1 MELSLYVVKEHL
13 EKEFSLGREHLDE
26 ERLFRRVTCYLGEDE
41 LDSAALY
48 ILEAGQAEGFLR
60 SAGAERCSAVIVSG
74 EPADGP
80 WAEAAGQQVPGLAF
94 LSVQV
99 PGGAPALPAV
109 LASVQRLLDRLRDWE
124 NRLLDLRGRGRA
136 MREFLQVGYE
146 VIQNPMILY
155 DSSYL
160 ITATTQKFHSVP
172 EVSAWNS
179 LVAAGYW
186 IPEFRSVVRAENW
199 HSQSNCTTYYETNSF
214 ECNGAITAF
223 SHHACYLGTLFVM
236 EYFHP
241 ISKGDLRLIQIFSDY
256 LLQELLDTEQ
266 TGTHASA
273 MDTFVHT
280 LLFSDS
286 NSYPAEFIN
295 YHLAGLGWKEQDT
308 FYVILFSD
316 MFRGK
321 QPRQYAPEYIHRWF
335 PDSYCLE
342 VKDQLVAIIRADPEE
357 LESITGTLAE
367 LLRDSLMKCG
377 ISAPASTF
385 PGIRFG
391 YRQAGA
397 ALSIGE
403 MLDPTFWSYKY
414 EDYSVEYLVSFALK
428 SVRLETIC
436 HPAILVLDREDR
448 ETGSQYIATL
458 DAYLSSD
465 GNLKKL
471 ADAMHM
477 HRNTLQYRL
486 NRISQL
492 TGIHFDDGNE
502 NQRLYLSIKLL
513 RVYRAAGPDLM
524 A

>member
-13 EKEFSLGREHLDE
+13 EKEFQLGGEHLAE
-26 ERLFRRVTCYLGEDE
+26 ERLFRRMTCYLGEDALDPWALYV
-41 LDSAALY
+41 LDSAQLGA
-48 ILEAGQAEGFLR
+48 FLR
-60 SAGAERCSAVIVSG
+60 ARNRDDCSAVIVGAGEVAADEAGALSFLQVRPGGG
-74 EPADGP
+74 EPA
-80 WAEAAGQQVPGLAF
+80 L
-94 LSVQV
+94 L
-99 PGGAPALPAV
+99 AV
-109 LASVQRLLDRLRDWE
+109 LSSIQRLLDRLRDWE

-146 VIQNPMILY
+146 IIQNPMILY

-160 ITATTQKFHSVP
+160 ITATTQKFHTPP
-172 EVSAWNS
+172 EVPAWKS
-179 LVAAGYW
+179 LIAAGYW

-199 HSQSNCTTYYETNSF
+199 HSQSNRTTYYETNNF
-214 ECNGAITAF
+214 ERNGAITAF
-223 SHHACYLGTLFVM
+223 SNHACYLGTLFVM
-236 EYFHP
+236 EYFHT

-266 TGTHASA
+266 TGTQSSA

-295 YHLAGLGWKEQDT
+295 YHLAGLGWKERDS

-321 QPRQYAPEYIHRWF
+321 QPRQYAPEHIHKWF

-342 VKDQLVAIIRADPEE
+342 IKDRMMAIVRADPDE

-367 LLRDSLMKCG
+367 LVRDSVMKCG

-385 PGIRFG
+385 PGIRYA
-391 YRQAGA
+391 YRQAEA

-414 EDYSVEYLVSFALK
+414 EDYSVEHIISFALK

-436 HPAILVLDREDR
+436 HPAVLSLDREDR
-448 ETGSQYIATL
+448 DTGSQYIATL